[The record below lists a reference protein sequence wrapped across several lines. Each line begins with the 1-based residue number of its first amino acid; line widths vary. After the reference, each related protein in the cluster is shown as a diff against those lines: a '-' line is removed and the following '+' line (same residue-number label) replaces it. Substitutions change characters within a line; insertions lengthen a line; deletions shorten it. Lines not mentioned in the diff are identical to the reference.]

1 MKVTRFITTA
11 DGGSRFVQMD
21 VPVSAPFTDEF
32 GNVYTLSEAIH
43 CTGVIAELPAGLDQD
58 WHVAPSR
65 QFVIVMTGAIEVQ
78 TTDGQIRRFSK
89 GDLFMAD
96 DRQGRG
102 HQTRVLDGPA
112 LLMFLKLS
120 DEFDAER
127 WTLGS
132 PR

>member
-1 MKVTRFITTA
+1 MNITRFISKA

-21 VPVSAPFTDEF
+21 LPLPTTYTDEF
-32 GNVYTLSEAIH
+32 GNDYTLSEAIAS
-43 CTGVIAELPAGLDQD
+43 TAVIAELPPGLDQD

-78 TTDGQIRRFSK
+78 TTEGELRRFAK

-96 DRQGRG
+96 DREGRG

-120 DEFDAER
+120 DDFDAER
-127 WTLGS
+127 WTLA
-132 PR
+132 